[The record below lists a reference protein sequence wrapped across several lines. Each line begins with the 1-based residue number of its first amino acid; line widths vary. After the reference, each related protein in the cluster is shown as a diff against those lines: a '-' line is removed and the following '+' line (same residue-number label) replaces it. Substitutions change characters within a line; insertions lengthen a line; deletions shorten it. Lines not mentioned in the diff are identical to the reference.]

1 MSSRSDEGR
10 ARAEAVFKK
19 QEHQTKQSEKVWAE
33 HVAAG
38 KAADVNR
45 AKLKA
50 LRLAKEGDA
59 GPAKQKASKP
69 TAKQTT

>member
-38 KAADVNR
+38 KAADVSR

-50 LRLAKEGDA
+50 LRLAKEEDA